1 MTFGRSS
8 VWLALCAVAALLSNE
23 GYAFLFP
30 SAPLRSGSAHSSRV
44 APVHMGWFDAVK
56 KGFENEEMSQPAPNA
71 GLKNGPPTVSITFM
85 PAGKQ
90 VTAVA
95 GQSLKDVAQAARI
108 PIKYNCK
115 KGECGTCEVVLNGKK
130 VRTCVGIVPRGAR
143 KNEVTIK
150 VPN

>member
-71 GLKNGPPTVSITFM
+71 GLKNVR
-85 PAGKQ
+85 KQ
-90 VTAVA
+90 VVVD
-95 GQSLKDVAQAARI
+95 SWNDDVCFVEPLA
-108 PIKYNCK
+108 N
-115 KGECGTCEVVLNGKK
+115 
-130 VRTCVGIVPRGAR
+130 
-143 KNEVTIK
+143 
-150 VPN
+150 

>member
-1 MTFGRSS
+1 MFITGHGERERHTRRAPRDVTFVHRTFLSQDMYLKCYQIDHVILFVPSFSS
-8 VWLALCAVAALLSNE
+8 LAV
-23 GYAFLFP
+23 
-30 SAPLRSGSAHSSRV
+30 
-44 APVHMGWFDAVK
+44 
-56 KGFENEEMSQPAPNA
+56 Q
-71 GLKNGPPTVSITFM
+71 GPPTVSITFM

>member
-1 MTFGRSS
+1 MERERHAQGAKRRDFCPPHISYLKTCTLNAFKDHTVLFVPLFSS
-8 VWLALCAVAALLSNE
+8 LAV
-23 GYAFLFP
+23 
-30 SAPLRSGSAHSSRV
+30 
-44 APVHMGWFDAVK
+44 
-56 KGFENEEMSQPAPNA
+56 Q
-71 GLKNGPPTVSITFM
+71 GPPTVSITFM